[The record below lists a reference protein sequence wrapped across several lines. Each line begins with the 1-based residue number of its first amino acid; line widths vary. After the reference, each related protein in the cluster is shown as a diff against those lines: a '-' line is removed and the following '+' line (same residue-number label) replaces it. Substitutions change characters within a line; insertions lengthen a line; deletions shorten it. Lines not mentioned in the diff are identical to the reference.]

1 MLICYDKVRGDS
13 MRDFPVF
20 TTENGVASIVLKEV
34 PYKGI
39 AYITIQDSLAP
50 EELLKECV
58 EFAKMAGAKKIY
70 ATGHRILEEYPL
82 FTSILKMSCLR
93 EGIQE
98 TDCALFPVTEKAK
111 GQWQSLYNEK
121 MREVPNAS
129 TMTNEDLEK
138 LLARGGGYFV
148 HKKGELLGIGIA
160 FDDTVES
167 VIAAKPGAG
176 RSVMLALC
184 SSLFSEQIVL
194 EVASANIPAVK
205 LYEKLGF
212 IKVSEI
218 SRWYNVLTRKN
229 T

>member
-1 MLICYDKVRGDS
+1 

-50 EELLKECV
+50 KELLKECV
-58 EFAKMAGAKKIY
+58 EFAQMAGAQHIY
-70 ATGHRILEEYPL
+70 ATGHEILESYPL
-82 FTSILKMSCLR
+82 HTSILKMSRSR
-93 EGIQE
+93 EGILE
-98 TDCALFPVTEKAK
+98 TDCALFPVTEKSQE
-111 GQWQSLYNEK
+111 QWRSLYNEK
-121 MREVPNAS
+121 MRGISNSS
-129 TMTNEDLEK
+129 TMTNEDMEK

-148 HKKGELLGIGIA
+148 HKDGELLGIGIA
-160 FDDTVES
+160 FGETVES

-176 RSVMLALC
+176 EAVMLALC
-184 SSLFSEQIVL
+184 SSLFSERVVL
-194 EVASANIPAVK
+194 EVASTNLPALK

-212 IKVSEI
+212 LKVSEI
-218 SRWYNVLTRKN
+218 SRWHDVLTRKN

>member
-1 MLICYDKVRGDS
+1 

-50 EELLKECV
+50 EQLLKECV
-58 EFAKMAGAKKIY
+58 EFARMTGAQHIY
-70 ATGHRILEEYPL
+70 ATGHEILEGYPL
-82 FTSILKMSCLR
+82 YTSVLKMSRPR

-98 TDCALFPVTEKAK
+98 TDCALFPVTERTKN
-111 GQWQSLYNEK
+111 QWQELYNEK
-121 MREVPNAS
+121 MKSVPNSS
-129 TMTNEDLEK
+129 TMTNEDMEK

-148 HKKGELLGIGIA
+148 HKDGVLLGIGIA
-160 FDDTVES
+160 FGEMVEA
-167 VIAAKPGAG
+167 VIAARPGAG
-176 RSVMLALC
+176 EAVMLALC
-184 SSLFSEQIVL
+184 SSLYSEKIVL
-194 EVASANIPAVK
+194 EVASNNVPALK

-212 IKVSEI
+212 IAVSEL
-218 SRWYNVLTRKN
+218 SRWYDVLTRKN